1 VCVDKEMVA
10 YEASLQAIVATL
22 LAALV
27 PAYAGSH
34 QYVLEAIAVL
44 AHRMAGAGPAA
55 LRLLSPVVKGLDEL
69 QVRGLERRQAES
81 AQSAA
86 WRALIR
92 TLGPRDVLSLVPL
105 NLSQAST
112 GRARPWLVA
121 ELREGT
127 RYAPLAY
134 FFDDILPLAH
144 DLEQRAQ
151 TAQTQVRIPEH
162 SGESC
167 IFATKPATFHAWL
180 ADDVTVLLTHTGQC
194 VGGCGDEPAGHPA
207 VGPVQLVLL
216 PADGP
221 PGRVRQEGQD
231 AGFGPHRLWPR
242 EPTQRTSLSTACRG
256 PLPI

>member
-1 VCVDKEMVA
+1 MCVDKEMVA

-134 FFDDILPLAH
+134 FFDDILPLAQ

-162 SGESC
+162 SER
-167 IFATKPATFHAWL
+167 
-180 ADDVTVLLTHTGQC
+180 VLRFKTCHIPRV
-194 VGGCGDEPAGHPA
+194 VG
-207 VGPVQLVLL
+207 
-216 PADGP
+216 
-221 PGRVRQEGQD
+221 
-231 AGFGPHRLWPR
+231 
-242 EPTQRTSLSTACRG
+242 
-256 PLPI
+256 

>member
-1 VCVDKEMVA
+1 MCVDKEMVA

-134 FFDDILPLAH
+134 FFDDILPLAQ
-144 DLEQRAQ
+144 DLEKRAQ
-151 TAQTQVRIPEH
+151 TAQTQVRIPRITH
-162 SGESC
+162 SY
-167 IFATKPATFHAWL
+167 AKPATFHAWL
-180 ADDVTVLLTHTGQC
+180 ADDVTFLLTHTYTHTQGNASVAAEMNLLATQLWGLFSSFC
-194 VGGCGDEPAGHPA
+194 FLPTDLPA
-207 VGPVQLVLL
+207 VFDKKAKMLGSALTDSGPESRRNVRHPPL
-216 PADGP
+216 PA
-221 PGRVRQEGQD
+221 V
-231 AGFGPHRLWPR
+231 
-242 EPTQRTSLSTACRG
+242 
-256 PLPI
+256 PLPT